1 MRHLVLLEFWI
12 SGLFTQAGEPAPA
25 GGGGGTGTGAGAGAL
40 FLPAV
45 MIAMV
50 VFMLLSARSQKRRE
64 TQEREKMFARLAK
77 NDRVLTVGGVIGT
90 ILTVKDNEVVLKV
103 DETTNTKMTFVKS
116 AIQRIL
122 TDVPAS
128 ESQSRA

>member
-1 MRHLVLLEFWI
+1 M
-12 SGLFTQAGEPAPA
+12 
-25 GGGGGTGTGAGAGAL
+25 

-50 VFMLLSARSQKRRE
+50 IFMLLSARSQKKRE
-64 TQEREKMFARLAK
+64 ARDREGMFGRLAK

-90 ILTVKDNEVVLKV
+90 VLSVKDNEVVLKV

-116 AIQRIL
+116 AIQRII
-122 TDVPAS
+122 TDLPS
-128 ESQSRA
+128 TPEKT